1 MFHFIYLFIYFFFF
15 FVKKWIY
22 LILVFMKDDCYKF
35 YFWQI
40 FAEYLLVICAFFF
53 SSACFHRVGRFLL
66 KTILTFCIFVR
77 ER

>member
-53 SSACFHRVGRFLL
+53 LLPVFIGWVDFFSRLFLL
-66 KTILTFCIFVR
+66 FVFL
-77 ER
+77 